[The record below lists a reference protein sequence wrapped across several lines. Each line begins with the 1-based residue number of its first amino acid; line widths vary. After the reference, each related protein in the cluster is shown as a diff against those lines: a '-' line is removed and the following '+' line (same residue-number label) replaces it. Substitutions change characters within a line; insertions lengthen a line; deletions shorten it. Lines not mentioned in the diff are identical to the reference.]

1 MRILVIGLNFAP
13 ELTGVGK
20 YSGEM
25 AAWLAARGH
34 EISVVT
40 TRPYYPQWTKPSS
53 LRRWLWESES
63 WHGCH
68 VIRCPLYVPRH
79 MSAVRRVLHLGSFA
93 LSSIPAALSR
103 IMRRRIDVVVAVVPT
118 LLSAPLAL
126 AVARAVSAKAWLH
139 VQDLE
144 IDAAGGVG
152 LIENRRLLGAALA
165 LERQLVTRF
174 NLVSAISP
182 KMVEAVA
189 RKGVARDRLML
200 FPNWVDMRHIHP
212 LPPSTALRRELG
224 LPEEAC
230 IALYSGS
237 MGRKQGLEYVIAA
250 ARQLSQAAQP
260 SPLFVLAG
268 AGPVLGE
275 LQEAANGLTNVR
287 FLPLQPDERFNEFLN
302 MGDIHLLPQRRDA
315 ADLVMPSKLG
325 AMLAVGKPV
334 IATVPT
340 DSQVALTLE
349 GAGVVVPPE
358 DHAALAAAIAELAQD
373 APRRAALGEAALR
386 RARETVEAESILA
399 QAEAQLLSLVETQP
413 PHRGFRQAA
422 RKERR
427 T

>member
-34 EISVVT
+34 EISVIT
-40 TRPYYPQWTKPSS
+40 TRPYYPQWTKPAG

-63 WHGCH
+63 WQGCD
-68 VIRCPLYVPRH
+68 VVRCPLYVPRR
-79 MSAVRRVLHLGSFA
+79 MNAARRVMHLGSFA
-93 LSSIPAALSR
+93 LSSVPAALIRS
-103 IMRRRIDVVVAVVPT
+103 MRRRVDLVAAIVPT

-165 LERQLVTRF
+165 VERQLITRF
-174 NLVSAISP
+174 DLVSAISP
-182 KMVEAVA
+182 KMVEAIA

-200 FPNWVDMRHIHP
+200 FPNWVDMRQIRP
-212 LPPSTALRRELG
+212 LPPSTAMRRELG
-224 LPEEAC
+224 LPEDAC

-250 ARQLSQAAQP
+250 ARQLSQASQP

-268 AGPVLGE
+268 AGPILDE
-275 LQEAANGLTNVR
+275 LRGAAQGLANVR
-287 FLPLQPDERFNEFLN
+287 FLPLQPDARFNEFLN

-334 IATVPT
+334 IATVPA

-358 DHAALAAAIAELAQD
+358 DGAALAAAIATLARD
-373 APRRAALGEAALR
+373 APRRAALGAAALH
-386 RARETVEAESILA
+386 RAQETVEADAILGR
-399 QAEAQLLSLVETQP
+399 AEAQLLSLAETTAP
-413 PHRGFRQAA
+413 DRGFPRPTGKA
-422 RKERR
+422 RR